1 LIRGREYVSFCEVLP
16 AVTALKKQNNQALIA
31 IVDDDQSFRE
41 ALDGLLT
48 LIGFRTAVFAS
59 ARNFLE
65 SPEFSSV
72 SCVILDV
79 SMPEMDGLELQRHLV
94 ATHPIPI
101 IFITDLRDAKTREQ
115 AVLAGAT
122 SFLNKPVSEETLIG
136 ALNSAL
142 CA

>member
-1 LIRGREYVSFCEVLP
+1 MHAPKEKTR
-16 AVTALKKQNNQALIA
+16 QALIA

-41 ALDGLLT
+41 ALEGLLK

-65 SPEFSSV
+65 SPQFPSV
-72 SCVILDV
+72 SCAILDV
-79 SMPEMDGLELQRHLV
+79 SMPGMDGLELQRHLA

-115 AVLAGAT
+115 AVRAGAI
-122 SFLNKPVSEETLIG
+122 SFLNKPVSEETLID

-142 CA
+142 RA

>member
-1 LIRGREYVSFCEVLP
+1 MNAPKEKSD
-16 AVTALKKQNNQALIA
+16 QALIA

-59 ARNFLE
+59 ARSFLD
-65 SPEFSSV
+65 SPQFPTV
-72 SCVILDV
+72 TCAILDI
-79 SMPEMDGLELQRHLV
+79 SMPGMDGLELQRHLV

-115 AVLAGAT
+115 AVGAGAI
-122 SFLNKPVSEETLIG
+122 SFLNKPVSEKTLIG

-142 CA
+142 SA

>member
-1 LIRGREYVSFCEVLP
+1 MNAPKEKNS
-16 AVTALKKQNNQALIA
+16 QALIA

-41 ALDGLLT
+41 ALESLLK

-59 ARNFLE
+59 ARNFLD
-65 SPEFSSV
+65 SPQFPSV
-72 SCVILDV
+72 SCAILDV
-79 SMPEMDGLELQRHLV
+79 SMPGMDGLELQRHLV

-115 AVLAGAT
+115 AVRAGAI
-122 SFLNKPVSEETLIG
+122 SFLNKPFSEETLLN

-142 CA
+142 RA